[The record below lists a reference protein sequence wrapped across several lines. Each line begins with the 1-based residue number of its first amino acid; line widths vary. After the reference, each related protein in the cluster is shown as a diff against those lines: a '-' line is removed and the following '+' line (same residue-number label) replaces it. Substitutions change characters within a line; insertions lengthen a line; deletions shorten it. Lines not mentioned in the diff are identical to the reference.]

1 MSEEHILVV
10 PRTVLDNLGNFH
22 GLTTDHGRY
31 VATLLDPANNYFLP
45 RGPAE
50 EDPGHKQI
58 IPYCIF
64 HHRGKVLQYVRGKKG
79 GEARL
84 HAQASIGIGGHVNR
98 EDAGEAHLGENTY
111 LQGIA
116 REIEEEVAFDGPY
129 TQRIVGLIND
139 DTNPVGQVH
148 LGIVHWVD
156 LLADEPN
163 LRPNEAPILDA
174 AFRTLEELQA
184 MADRLE
190 SWSAHCLPAL
200 RVWMD
205 AGIPT

>member
-10 PRTVLDNLGNFH
+10 SRALLDSLGDFQ
-22 GLTTDHGRY
+22 GLSLEPERY
-31 VATLLDPANNYFLP
+31 LASLLDPAHNFFLP

-50 EDPGHKQI
+50 EDPAHKQL

-64 HHRGKVLQYVRGKKG
+64 HHQGKVLRYTRGKKG

-84 HAQASIGIGGHVNR
+84 HALGSIGIGGHVNR
-98 EDAGEAHLGENTY
+98 EDAGAEHLGEQTY

-116 REIEEEVAFDGPY
+116 REIEEEVAFDGAY
-129 TQRIVGLIND
+129 TQRVVGLLND
-139 DTNPVGQVH
+139 DSNPVGSVH
-148 LGIVHWVD
+148 LGIVHWID

-174 AFRTLEELQA
+174 QFYTPEELA
-184 MADRLE
+184 NMADHLE
-190 SWSAHCLPAL
+190 TWSRFCLPHL
-200 RVWMD
+200 NQWIR
-205 AGIPT
+205 G

>member
-1 MSEEHILVV
+1 MSEEHILVI
-10 PRTVLDNLGNFH
+10 PRALFDELGAFH
-22 GLTTDHGRY
+22 GLCEETARY
-31 VATLLDPANNYFLP
+31 VGALLDPANNFFLP
-45 RGPAE
+45 RAPAE

-64 HHRGKVLQYVRGKKG
+64 HHRGKILQYVRGKKG

-84 HAQASIGIGGHVNR
+84 HAQASIGIGGHVNQ
-98 EDAGEAHLGENTY
+98 EDAGEEHLGEKTY
-111 LQGIA
+111 LQGVA
-116 REIEEEVAFDGPY
+116 REIAEEVAFDGDF
-129 TQRIVGLIND
+129 THRVVGLIND

-174 AFRTLEELQA
+174 AFRTPAELLA

-190 SWSAHCLPAL
+190 TWSAHCLPAL
-200 RVWMD
+200 ERWLE
-205 AGIPT
+205 GKGR